1 MPSKFNKILDKVWK
15 ILIRFVKSS
24 KKFHQKNYLRAGQQ
38 QAKKLL
44 LPPSK
49 DQFLYFV
56 MMKILIW
63 ILGCLKMRQY
73 SNN

>member
-24 KKFHQKNYLRAGQQ
+24 KKFHQENYLTAGQQ

-49 DQFLYFV
+49 DQFFV
-56 MMKILIW
+56 FCNDENLDMEIGLS
-63 ILGCLKMRQY
+63 Q
-73 SNN
+73 NEAV